1 MFERSLSSLIKGLRS
16 HRGKDEARYVATL
29 MDEIK
34 MEVRSGDMDIKAEA
48 ILKLTYLQML
58 GYAPSNASFHMLEV
72 MASPRFHLKHVG
84 YLAASQTFSQDTDV
98 LILATNMVK
107 KDLRSSSSLDI
118 AVALNGLSH
127 ILTPD
132 LAQHLSSDIITL
144 LTHTKPVI
152 RKRALLVLH
161 SIILQYPPS
170 LDQALP
176 RLAERLEDSDN
187 GVISATVNIICELA
201 RRDEKIA
208 KAFLPLSPQLFQ
220 LLTNSTNN
228 WMLIKIVKLFGVL
241 TPLEP
246 RLTKKLLPPITTLIT
261 TTPAMSLLYE
271 CMHTVIIGGMLE
283 GAGGDELAATCSE
296 KLGVFLEDDDQNLRY
311 ISLLAL
317 VKILPTHPHLVAVHQ
332 DSIFESM
339 DDEDLSIRFRALD
352 LVSGMA
358 SRDNFVDI
366 VEQQLRYLDPSKAV
380 PKPPSASQAL
390 RQAMQANGGEK
401 ESVNG
406 SSTSWI
412 TASFRLEII
421 NRILD
426 LGCQGTYTNI
436 VDFEWYVDILI
447 RLHYLAGQ
455 AIGFRIQEQLID
467 ISARVRAIRPHAIYK
482 LKRVIED
489 FNFIDEQSLD
499 NGQELL
505 ILRAAAWICAEY
517 CQHVA
522 YPPAIIVLLLRA
534 ETLKACDQV
543 TRAMI
548 VHNAIKLFAWW
559 LLEQGRQWSA
569 DKLEGVQTITNEVA
583 TSIQCALAIAND
595 IELEERLSEFNVLL
609 SILQADLQK
618 QKQSS
623 LSKDDAKEN
632 KQDSSSPSPPK
643 SLQLLSPLFFGHAL
657 GPVAKKAQSK
667 VVAPA
672 SLDLDSWFVEPGQV
686 SFVDEWEAEE
696 AARKAELT
704 SGKARQKETSIDGTF
719 GTRQDRKI
727 ELQERRKAKAE
738 RLHRQSESPYY
749 LGSKPS
755 QSQTQSSNLIDGQE
769 DDIDSIPIVQ
779 LQLDGRELK
788 KESDKTS
795 NIPQQEEEELPEVP
809 ESETVAVRKMVSSS
823 FTKKKKRT
831 KGVSEATL
839 Q

>member
-34 MEVRSGDMDIKAEA
+34 MEVRSGDMEIKAEA

-84 YLAASQTFSQDTDV
+84 YLAASQTFTQDTDV

-132 LAQHLSSDIITL
+132 LAQHLSSDVITL

-161 SIILQYPPS
+161 SIILQYPPA
-170 LDQALP
+170 LEQALP
-176 RLAERLEDSDN
+176 KIAERLDDPDN
-187 GVISATVNIICELA
+187 GVVSATVNIVCELA

-208 KAFLPLSPQLFQ
+208 KAFLPLSPQLFH

-246 RLTKKLLPPITTLIT
+246 RLAKKLLPPITTLIT

-283 GAGGDELAATCSE
+283 GTGGDELAATCSE

-311 ISLLAL
+311 IALLAL

-358 SRDNFVDI
+358 SRENFVDI
-366 VEQQLRYLDPSKAV
+366 VEQQLRYLDPSKTV
-380 PKPPSASQAL
+380 PKPPSAAQAL
-390 RQAMQANGGEK
+390 RQAMQANGA
-401 ESVNG
+401 VANAP
-406 SSTSWI
+406 STSWI
-412 TASFRLEII
+412 TASYRLEII

-426 LGCQGTYTNI
+426 LGSQDTYTNI
-436 VDFEWYVDILI
+436 VDFEWYVDVLV
-447 RLHYLAGQ
+447 RLQQLAGN
-455 AIGFRIQEQLID
+455 AVGFRIQEQLID

-482 LKRVIED
+482 LKQVIED
-489 FNFIDEQSLD
+489 FNFIDGRSGES
-499 NGQELL
+499 GQELL
-505 ILRAAAWICAEY
+505 ILRAAAWICGEY

-522 YPPAIIVLLLRA
+522 YPPAIISLLLRS
-534 ETLKACDQV
+534 ETLKVCDGV
-543 TRAMI
+543 TRAMV

-559 LLEQGRQWSA
+559 LLEQGRQWTE
-569 DKLEGVQTITNEVA
+569 DKLKDVQTVTNEVA
-583 TSIQCALAIAND
+583 SSIESTLAIAND
-595 IELEERLSEFNVLL
+595 IELEERLSEFNVLVN
-609 SILQADLQK
+609 ILQGDLQNRTQVGTEK
-618 QKQSS
+618 DSQKDVQQ
-623 LSKDDAKEN
+623 DAAKE
-632 KQDSSSPSPPK
+632 SPSAPK

-667 VVAPA
+667 VAVP
-672 SLDLDSWFVEPGQV
+672 SGLDLDTWFVEPAGIRII
-686 SFVDEWEAEE
+686 DEWEAEE
-696 AARKAELT
+696 AAKKAEAKAAG
-704 SGKARQKETSIDGTF
+704 GKTK
-719 GTRQDRKI
+719 RKGS
-727 ELQERRKAKAE
+727 ESEKTADSQERRKLKAE
-738 RLHRQSESPYY
+738 RLKRQSESPFY
-749 LGSKPS
+749 LGSKPG
-755 QSQTQSSNLIDGQE
+755 QTKAQPANLIDDQG

-779 LQLDGRELK
+779 LQLDEK
-788 KESDKTS
+788 VNEAKTPPI
-795 NIPQQEEEELPEVP
+795 IPQQEEEEMPDAAEV
-809 ESETVAVRKMVSSS
+809 ENVAVRKAVS
-823 FTKKKKRT
+823 KKKKRS

>member
-34 MEVRSGDMDIKAEA
+34 MEVRSGDMEIKAEA

-84 YLAASQTFSQDTDV
+84 YLAASQTFTQDTDV

-132 LAQHLSSDIITL
+132 LAQHLSSDVITL

-161 SIILQYPPS
+161 SIILQYPPA
-170 LDQALP
+170 LEQALP
-176 RLAERLEDSDN
+176 KISERLDDSDN
-187 GVISATVNIICELA
+187 GVVSATVNIVCELA

-208 KAFLPLSPQLFQ
+208 KAFLPLSPQLFH

-283 GAGGDELAATCSE
+283 GTGGDELAATCSE

-311 ISLLAL
+311 IALLAL

-366 VEQQLRYLDPSKAV
+366 VEQQLRYLDPSKTV
-380 PKPPSASQAL
+380 PKPPSAAQAL
-390 RQAMQANGGEK
+390 RQAMQSNGG
-401 ESVNG
+401 VANLP
-406 SSTSWI
+406 STPWI
-412 TASFRLEII
+412 TASYRLEII

-426 LGCQGTYTNI
+426 LGSQDTYTNI
-436 VDFEWYVDILI
+436 IDFEWYLDVLV
-447 RLHYLAGQ
+447 RLHHLAGN
-455 AIGFRIQEQLID
+455 AVGFRIQEQLVD

-482 LKRVIED
+482 LKQVIEN
-489 FNFIDEQSLD
+489 FTFIDEQSGED
-499 NGQELL
+499 GQELL
-505 ILRAAAWICAEY
+505 ILRAAAWICGEY

-522 YPPAIIVLLLRA
+522 YPPAIISLLLRPK
-534 ETLKACDQV
+534 TLKACDGV
-543 TRAMI
+543 TRAMV

-559 LLEQGRQWSA
+559 LLEQGRQWSE
-569 DKLEGVQTITNEVA
+569 DKLKDVQTITDEVA
-583 TSIQCALAIAND
+583 SSIESTLSIAND
-595 IELEERLSEFNVLL
+595 IELEERLSEFNVLVK
-609 SILQADLQK
+609 ILQGDLQNRRQEETGRDS
-618 QKQSS
+618 QKEE
-623 LSKDDAKEN
+623 KDAQQDAQTDATK
-632 KQDSSSPSPPK
+632 DSPPAPK

-657 GPVAKKAQSK
+657 GPVAKKAQSN
-667 VVAPA
+667 VAVP
-672 SLDLDSWFVEPGQV
+672 SGLDLDTWFVEPAGIRII
-686 SFVDEWEAEE
+686 DEWEAEE
-696 AARKAELT
+696 AAKKAEAKAVG
-704 SGKARQKETSIDGTF
+704 GKTRRKGSETDKAIDS
-719 GTRQDRKI
+719 
-727 ELQERRKAKAE
+727 QERKKLKAE
-738 RLHRQSESPYY
+738 RLKRQSESPFY

-755 QSQTQSSNLIDGQE
+755 QKKSQPANLIDDQG

-779 LQLDGRELK
+779 LQLDEK
-788 KESDKTS
+788 IAEAKAPV
-795 NIPQQEEEELPEVP
+795 IPQQEEEEMPDAADVEN
-809 ESETVAVRKMVSSS
+809 VAVRKSVS
-823 FTKKKKRT
+823 KKKKRS

>member
-34 MEVRSGDMDIKAEA
+34 MEVRSGDMEIKAEA

-84 YLAASQTFSQDTDV
+84 YLAASQTFTQDTDV

-132 LAQHLSSDIITL
+132 LAQHLSSDVITL

-161 SIILQYPPS
+161 SIILQYPPA
-170 LDQALP
+170 LVQALP
-176 RLAERLEDSDN
+176 KLAEKLDDQDN
-187 GVISATVNIICELA
+187 GVVSATVSIICELA

-208 KAFLPLSPQLFQ
+208 KAFLPLSPQLFH

-246 RLTKKLLPPITTLIT
+246 RLAKKLLPPITTLIT

-283 GAGGDELAATCSE
+283 GQGGDELAATCSE

-311 ISLLAL
+311 IALLAL

-358 SRDNFVDI
+358 SRDNFIDI
-366 VEQQLRYLDPSKAV
+366 VEQQLRYLDPSKTV
-380 PKPPSASQAL
+380 PKPPSATQAL
-390 RQAMQANGGEK
+390 RQAMQANGGLANK
-401 ESVNG
+401 ST
-406 SSTSWI
+406 TSWI
-412 TASFRLEII
+412 TASYRLEII

-426 LGCQGTYTNI
+426 LGSQDTYTNI
-436 VDFEWYVDILI
+436 VDFEWYVDVLV
-447 RLHYLAGQ
+447 RLHHLAGNSV
-455 AIGFRIQEQLID
+455 GFRVQEQLID

-482 LKRVIED
+482 LKQVIED
-489 FNFIDEQSLD
+489 FNFIDEQSGE

-505 ILRAAAWICAEY
+505 ILRAAAWICGEY
-517 CQHVA
+517 CQHIA
-522 YPPAIIVLLLRA
+522 YPPAIISLLLRS
-534 ETLKACDQV
+534 EILRVCDGA
-543 TRAMI
+543 TRAMA

-559 LLEQGRQWSA
+559 LLEQGREWSE
-569 DKLEGVQTITNEVA
+569 DKMKEIQTITDEVA
-583 TSIQCALAIAND
+583 SSIEGTLAIAND
-595 IELEERLSEFNVLL
+595 IELEERLSEFNVLIK
-609 SILQADLQK
+609 ILQGDLQNRPK
-618 QKQSS
+618 
-623 LSKDDAKEN
+623 KEA
-632 KQDSSSPSPPK
+632 QDSSPSPPK

-667 VVAPA
+667 VAVPA
-672 SLDLDSWFVEPGQV
+672 GLDLDTWFVEPVGIRI
-686 SFVDEWEAEE
+686 VDEWEAEE
-696 AARKAELT
+696 AAKKAEVKA
-704 SGKARQKETSIDGTF
+704 SGGKTKRKESSS
-719 GTRQDRKI
+719 DRTL
-727 ELQERRKAKAE
+727 ESQERRRLKAE
-738 RLHRQSESPYY
+738 RLKRQSESPYY
-749 LGSKPS
+749 LGSKPNQTKS
-755 QSQTQSSNLIDGQE
+755 QPANLIDEQG

-779 LQLDGRELK
+779 LELDEKGGEAK
-788 KESDKTS
+788 AS
-795 NIPQQEEEELPEVP
+795 IVPPQQEEEEMPDAADVEN
-809 ESETVAVRKMVSSS
+809 VAVRKAVS
-823 FTKKKKRT
+823 KKKKRS
-831 KGVSEATL
+831 KGISEATL
-839 Q
+839 E